1 MATPDITRSEVAG
14 LIQDAYSTDFLG
26 AAVDS
31 SVALQAFPTVSM
43 GTKTE
48 RLPVLATIPHADWVT
63 ESSQEG
69 AGTKPTSKA
78 TWQNKVL
85 VAEEVAVIIPVHE
98 NVIDDATEDVLG
110 EITKLGGQ
118 AMGYALDAAVFFGVG
133 KPATWTDPDLFT
145 AATTGGNLTQV
156 STTDLK
162 SDLVGAILQNAGMV
176 IGDGE
181 FEPDTLIARRSLRM
195 QLANLRATDGSPIYL
210 PSLSSAPGAMDQVA
224 GLNARW
230 SRGTVKGDKPVFD
243 ASKAVALVAD
253 STAVRIGVR
262 QDITVKFLDQAT
274 VGGVNLAEK
283 DMVALRFKARYAY
296 VLKNI
301 VAQKNAEAVTKYP
314 VGAVTPA
321 TTA

>member
-1 MATPDITRSEVAG
+1 MATPDITRAEVAG
-14 LIQDAYSTDFLG
+14 LIQDAYSTEFLTS
-26 AAVDS
+26 AADS
-31 SVALQAFPTVSM
+31 SVALQTFPTVNM
-43 GTKTE
+43 GTKTA

-63 ESSQEG
+63 EQSDNA

-78 TWQNKVL
+78 TWANKTL

-110 EITKLGGQ
+110 ELTQIGGQ
-118 AMGYALDAAVFFGVG
+118 SMGYALDAAVFFGTN
-133 KPATWTDPDLFT
+133 KPATWTDPDLFA
-145 AATTGGNLTQV
+145 AATAGGNLTQV

-162 SDLVGAILQNAGMV
+162 SDLMGAILQNAGLV

-181 FEPDTLIARRSLRM
+181 FDPDALIARRSLRM
-195 QLANLRATDGSPIYL
+195 QLANLRDAQGAPIYL
-210 PSLSSAPGAMDQVA
+210 PSLSAAPGAIDQVA
-224 GLNARW
+224 GLDAHW

-243 ASKAVALVAD
+243 SAKAVGLIVD

-274 VGGVNLAEK
+274 VNGINLAEK
-283 DMVALRFKARYAY
+283 DMVALRFKARYGY
-296 VLKNI
+296 VIKNI
-301 VAQKNAEAVTKYP
+301 VAQKNDAPVTKYP

-321 TTA
+321 AG